1 MKNTKQTMSEEVFDR
16 EMRGKTN
23 PRMDAREAGDN
34 FHMAVFF
41 SESPFDKADN
51 APL

>member
-16 EMRGKTN
+16 EMRGKTTLE
-23 PRMDAREAGDN
+23 MDAREAEK
-34 FHMAVFF
+34 F
-41 SESPFDKADN
+41 SHGGLLFNSSFDKADN